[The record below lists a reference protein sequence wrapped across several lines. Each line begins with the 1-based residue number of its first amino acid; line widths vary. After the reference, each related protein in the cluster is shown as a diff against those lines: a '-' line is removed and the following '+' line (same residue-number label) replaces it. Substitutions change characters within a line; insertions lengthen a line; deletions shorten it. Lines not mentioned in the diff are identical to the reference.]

1 MVFSNLPQQ
10 QRELPEDG
18 TTNLWGVSRLSEVHR
33 VPVASLRPADSPR
46 HQSEQAEHTHLLAN
60 SAQELP
66 PIVVHRQSMQVVDGM
81 HRVRAAELRG
91 QSEIRA
97 RFFDGAPEDA
107 FALAVRA
114 NTSHGL
120 PLSLSERTA
129 AAVRILTT
137 HPHWSNRAIAAVA
150 GLSAKTVAAQR
161 RKLGPATQTTARIGR
176 DGRVRPANSAEGRR
190 LAGRLILESPGA
202 SLRAIAQKA
211 GISPGTVRDVRAR
224 LLRGEDIVPLR
235 HRLDENGR
243 GGLNENRQSGERR
256 PPVARLVAA
265 PPPAPGRDDSGV
277 SGIFPSLCRDPSLRL
292 TENGRRLLR
301 MLELHT
307 LDGQG
312 WQSVAQSVPA
322 HRAQIVSELALE
334 CARQWQRFASQV
346 RERAVAP
353 VA

>member
-1 MVFSNLPQQ
+1 M
-10 QRELPEDG
+10 
-18 TTNLWGVSRLSEVHR
+18 HR

-91 QSEIRA
+91 QSEITA

-161 RKLGPATQTTARIGR
+161 RRLGPATQTTARIGR

-202 SLRAIAQKA
+202 SLRTIAQKA

-235 HRLDENGR
+235 HRLDESDR
-243 GGLNENRQSGERR
+243 GGRR
-256 PPVARLVAA
+256 PAPVARLVAA
-265 PPPAPGRDDSGV
+265 PPSPPDSGRDDSGRDDPGV
-277 SGIFPSLCRDPSLRL
+277 SGLFPSLCRDPSLRL

-301 MLELHT
+301 MLELHM
-307 LDGQG
+307 LDPQG
-312 WQSVAQSVPA
+312 WENVARSVPA
-322 HRAQIVSELALE
+322 HRVQIVSELALE

-346 RERAVAP
+346 RDAAVAP